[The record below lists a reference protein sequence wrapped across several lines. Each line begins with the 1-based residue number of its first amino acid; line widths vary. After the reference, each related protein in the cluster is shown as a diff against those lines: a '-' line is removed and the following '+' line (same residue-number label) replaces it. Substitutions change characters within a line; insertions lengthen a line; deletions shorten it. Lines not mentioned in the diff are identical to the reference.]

1 MMGAP
6 LILIVALVG
15 GLMMLAFIFI
25 VDRAGARGHRQ
36 QGAKHHSRRSGHV
49 VYVERLDVELV
60 RQRWNEINT
69 SMHSPSGL
77 KQALVEADKLLDYV
91 LKGKGYF
98 GDGMADRLKK
108 AQSHF
113 SRPEAVWSAHK
124 LRNTM
129 VHEIN
134 HDLVP
139 AQVRSA
145 VHALGQAII
154 DLGVNI
160 NG

>member
-1 MMGAP
+1 MMSGP
-6 LILIVALVG
+6 LILIVALVA
-15 GLMMLAFIFI
+15 GLMMLAFIFV
-25 VDRAGARGHRQ
+25 VDRASVRGRRQ
-36 QGAKHHSRRSGHV
+36 QGAKHHNRRSGHT
-49 VYVERLDVELV
+49 VYVERLDLELV
-60 RQRWNEINT
+60 RQRWDEINA

-91 LKGKGYF
+91 LKAKGYY

-113 SRPEAVWSAHK
+113 THREAVWSAHK